1 MALLQGLINLT
12 RSLGHQRQVEENK
25 TMSSKELLVAS
36 VDDVHPQDARDRRQC
51 TRRISYHQN
60 PTTTEHLNTQG
71 HIQLKIA
78 DVRDGETV
86 SCPLASAND
95 KNGGD
100 CGPEVQNAPTISSL

>member
-1 MALLQGLINLT
+1 MALLQGLIYLT
-12 RSLGHQRQVEENK
+12 RSLGHQRLVEENK

-51 TRRISYHQN
+51 TRKITYHKN
-60 PTTTEHLNTQG
+60 PTTIEHLTTQG

-78 DVRDGETV
+78 NVWDGETV
-86 SCPLASAND
+86 SCPLAAAND

-100 CGPEVQNAPTISSL
+100 CGPKVQNVPKISSL